1 MTIKEKNALLTEQ
14 NKALLAALTRLLEAS
29 FADKVPS
36 GHPVREKGY
45 AAVDLVMG
53 RPARPKMF
61 EIAAVDPLFD
71 EVYDEEWVR
80 PTLRSIV
87 YRTIITV

>member
-14 NKALLAALTRLLEAS
+14 NKALLAALTTLLEAS
-29 FADKVPS
+29 FSNKVPS

-61 EIAAVDPLFD
+61 KIAAVDPLF
-71 EVYDEEWVR
+71 V
-80 PTLRSIV
+80 
-87 YRTIITV
+87 